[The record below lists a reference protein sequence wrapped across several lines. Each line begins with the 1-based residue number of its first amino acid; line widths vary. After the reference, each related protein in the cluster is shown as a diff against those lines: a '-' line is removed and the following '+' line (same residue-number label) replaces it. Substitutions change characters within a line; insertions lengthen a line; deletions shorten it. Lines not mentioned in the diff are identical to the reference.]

1 MADVWSG
8 DILLPDG
15 NSIKDV
21 GLASS
26 VVSSRLPL
34 PPHSLRFLS
43 SVDTAKIPLYLAVGP
58 SLSVWTTC
66 QETEAWFEAILLSTS
81 PRPPDVPEDP
91 SSNQWC
97 HLARS
102 QSPIGILA
110 QVESQGDN
118 AQKPRVT
125 EILFYGTIA
134 SPAAGNLPT
143 PPSTSPHDCL
153 PELQVHAIPLSSD
166 LLHVQVKEPPFADEN
181 RFLPPQHTTSSIPT
195 SPKRARDIFE
205 EATIANKKARR
216 KGGQGVSAAAAR
228 GNESQ
233 LSYSHRKSLSI
244 DTKGVPFPDF
254 RPPSANSALSR
265 PSARP
270 LSRSPSI
277 SSETRPVSQK
287 GIPEAHHKRSNL
299 SRVATISSQ
308 PEEPTT
314 ESRNKEALSK
324 VVMAAMRMHGLQQ
337 RKKHRSRR
345 ASVAPGIEENEL
357 PVEEAAVDEIAKD
370 EEYKLIYHQTYKGAA
385 LALRKHMPEKPL
397 HTQPDRLRDVVEQLL
412 NIFLTDP
419 LTLPLRS
426 DEMMDPLSTPGA
438 KQKSLTVGSTPNH
451 ASPFDL
457 PSSARPAIKR
467 SAMNGHHS
475 TGSPMSRKKALHP

>member
-1 MADVWSG
+1 MADVWNG

-15 NSIKDV
+15 NSIKGKSPSHGLSITLTSGADV
-21 GLASS
+21 GLASP
-26 VVSSRLPL
+26 VVSSPPLLPT
-34 PPHSLRFLS
+34 HSLRFLS
-43 SVDTAKIPLYLAVGP
+43 TVDTAKIPLYLAVGP

-66 QETEAWFEAILLSTS
+66 QQTEAWFEAILLSTS
-81 PRPPDVPEDP
+81 PRQAGLLEDA
-91 SSNQWC
+91 SSNQWWRF
-97 HLARS
+97 ARS

-110 QVESQGDN
+110 QVESQVEN

-143 PPSTSPHDCL
+143 PPSSFLFDSL
-153 PELQVHAIPLSSD
+153 AELHVHAIPLSSD
-166 LLHVQVKEPPFADEN
+166 LLHVQVKEPSIADEP
-181 RFLPPQHTTSSIPT
+181 RFLPPQHTPSSTPT

-205 EATIANKKARR
+205 EATIANKKARG

-233 LSYSHRKSLSI
+233 FPYPHRKSLSI
-244 DTKGVPFPDF
+244 DTKGAPFPDF
-254 RPPSANSALSR
+254 RPPSANSVLSR

-287 GIPEAHHKRSNL
+287 GMPEAHHKRSNL

-337 RKKHRSRR
+337 RKKYRSRR

-357 PVEEAAVDEIAKD
+357 PGAEAAVDEIAKD

-385 LALRKHMPEKPL
+385 LALVITDVFL
-397 HTQPDRLRDVVEQLL
+397 RLVSG
-412 NIFLTDP
+412 TDGNHREN
-419 LTLPLRS
+419 TCR
-426 DEMMDPLSTPGA
+426 T
-438 KQKSLTVGSTPNH
+438 SLCIHNPT
-451 ASPFDL
+451 AY
-457 PSSARPAIKR
+457 
-467 SAMNGHHS
+467 AMWWNNY
-475 TGSPMSRKKALHP
+475 